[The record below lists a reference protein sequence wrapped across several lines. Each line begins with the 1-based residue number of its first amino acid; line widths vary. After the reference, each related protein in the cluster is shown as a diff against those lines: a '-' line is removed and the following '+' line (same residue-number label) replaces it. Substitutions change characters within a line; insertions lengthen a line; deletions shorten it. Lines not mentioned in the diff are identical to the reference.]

1 MAEWW
6 NAMSLAQQIFACM
19 AIPATLILI
28 IQSIL
33 LLFGI
38 GGGGEGDVGLDTDVD
53 VDDGGHVDGDGT
65 ALFTIRGIVAF
76 FAVGGW
82 VGVLMLYG
90 SSIALSIIVAFLAG
104 AAALVGIGYLF
115 KLSFRLQ
122 SSGNLNYENAVGK
135 VGKVYIPIPPRGMG
149 VGKISITLQERFT
162 EINAVSE
169 EDEIIPTGAYVTVT
183 KLLDEDTV
191 SVRIEMPEKK
201 GI

>member
-6 NAMSLAQQIFACM
+6 NAMSLAQQIFACL
-19 AIPATLILI
+19 AIPATLILV

-38 GGGGEGDVGLDTDVD
+38 G
-53 VDDGGHVDGDGT
+53 DGDGDADMDGDMDMDGLDGGGHFDGDGA

-82 VGVLMLYG
+82 VGVIMLY
-90 SSIALSIIVAFLAG
+90 SSSLALSIVVAFLSG

-115 KLSFRLQ
+115 KLSLKLQ

-135 VGKVYIPIPPRGMG
+135 VAKVYIPIPPKGQG
-149 VGKISITLQERFT
+149 AGKVNLTLQERFT
-162 EINAVSE
+162 EVNAVSE
-169 EDEIIPTGAYVTVT
+169 EEDAIPTGAYVTVT

-191 SVRIEMPEKK
+191 SVKRNAEK
-201 GI
+201 G